1 MTDAQAKDLDPVQTF
16 TIRRAAAHDAL
27 AIESLYR
34 ELVSDPHVHVDP
46 VQVAALSESPAN
58 VLLAAEADGV
68 ICATALLTVCADVMY
83 RTQPF
88 GVVENVIVAESMRG
102 RGIGRKLLARVEQ
115 MAVAA
120 DCTKLM
126 LLSAASRQDAHE
138 FFLRCGFNGDAKRA
152 LVKYRRQFFVA

>member
-16 TIRRAAAHDAL
+16 TIRRAAAQDAP
-27 AIESLYR
+27 AIERLYR

-46 VQVAALSESPAN
+46 GQVAALSESPAN
-58 VLLAAEADGV
+58 VLLVAEADGV

-102 RGIGRKLLARVEQ
+102 RGIGRRLLARVEQ
-115 MAVAA
+115 MAAA

-126 LLSAASRQDAHE
+126 LLSAASRQDAHV
-138 FFLRCGFNGDAKRA
+138 FFQQCGFNGDAKRGF
-152 LVKYRRQFFVA
+152 VKYRRQFFTP